1 MTQTRNCL
9 CIAIGLVLLSG
20 QLGCNQEP
28 QVNPGLTQD
37 QSATSAVTTA
47 SVTPETETVK
57 SGNEASLTENATTKT
72 NPDLCQMPSRPLSL
86 ALSKSPSDEKAE
98 NAASSD
104 SKKAPGKPP
113 EGMVWIPPG
122 KFWMGAE
129 DPTMTDTKPV
139 REIDVSGFWI
149 DQTEVTNRQFAEF
162 VKATGYK
169 TVAEI
174 APKAEDY
181 PGADPDLLVPGSVV
195 FTPSEGPVP
204 LDNFLQWWRW
214 QPGADW
220 RHPEGPDSSIENR
233 MDHPVVHIAYND
245 AEAYAKW
252 AGKRLPTEAEWEKAA
267 RGGLQRKKYVW
278 GDELNPDG
286 HWMSNNWQGGF
297 PHANSKDDGFFSTA
311 PVKSYPPNGFGLY
324 DVSGNVWEWCS
335 DWYRPDSY
343 KSMASKDP
351 KGPADSFDPQEPGI
365 PKRVHRGGSFLC
377 SDLYCIRYLPA
388 ARGKGALDSGA
399 NHIGFRCVKDPE

>member
-9 CIAIGLVLLSG
+9 CIAIGFVLLSG
-20 QLGCNQEP
+20 QLGCNQET
-28 QVNPGLTQD
+28 QENPGSAQT
-37 QSATSAVTTA
+37 QSATSTVTTGTVN
-47 SVTPETETVK
+47 VTVT
-57 SGNEASLTENATTKT
+57 SGNEAGSTETATAKT

-86 ALSKSPSDEKAE
+86 ALSKSPSDEKTE
-98 NAASSD
+98 NAVSSD
-104 SKKAPGKPP
+104 WKKAPGKPP

-139 REIDVSGFWI
+139 REIELSGFWI
-149 DQTEVTNRQFAEF
+149 DQTEVTNRQYLEF
-162 VKATGYK
+162 VNATGYK

-195 FTPSEGPVP
+195 FTPSEGPIP

-245 AEAYAKW
+245 AEAYA
-252 AGKRLPTEAEWEKAA
+252 
-267 RGGLQRKKYVW
+267 
-278 GDELNPDG
+278 
-286 HWMSNNWQGGF
+286 
-297 PHANSKDDGFFSTA
+297 
-311 PVKSYPPNGFGLY
+311 
-324 DVSGNVWEWCS
+324 
-335 DWYRPDSY
+335 
-343 KSMASKDP
+343 
-351 KGPADSFDPQEPGI
+351 
-365 PKRVHRGGSFLC
+365 
-377 SDLYCIRYLPA
+377 
-388 ARGKGALDSGA
+388 
-399 NHIGFRCVKDPE
+399 